1 MVNGLINNKIKMK
14 RTTFILIFSV
24 FLSNT
29 ITSQSSPS
37 EDNLGSWLMYFGTHH
52 LNDKLS
58 IHYETQLRT
67 YETSSNFFQLLPRAG
82 LNYKIDDN
90 SMVTAGYALIPTS
103 KGFDEGWGNDM
114 VIENRIWQQFIL
126 RNKVGNVSIRHRYRL
141 EQRWI
146 KKVDIIEMSNNTT
159 ESEITYS
166 YKNRARYMLS
176 LKIPLS
182 KNKDFPLF
190 LSVYDEIFL
199 NLSDTPFDQNRLF
212 GAIGFQLNK
221 NMNIQAGYLRHR
233 AGELDLDRLQLAIF
247 LNSGNKTKKEE

>member
-1 MVNGLINNKIKMK
+1 MK

-29 ITSQSSPS
+29 ITSQMNEIQNS
-37 EDNLGSWLMYFGTHH
+37 EFKENNLGSWLMYFGTHH

-67 YETSSNFFQLLPRAG
+67 YKTYSNFFQLLPRVG

-90 SMVTAGYALIPTS
+90 SMVTAGYALIPTQ

-114 VIENRIWQQFIL
+114 EIENRIWQQFIL
-126 RNKVGNVSIRHRYRL
+126 RSKVGNVSIRHRYRL

-146 KKVDIIEMSNNTT
+146 EKNDTT
-159 ESEITYS
+159 T

-190 LSVYDEIFL
+190 LSFYDEIFL
-199 NLSDTPFDQNRLF
+199 NLSETPFDQNRLF

-233 AGELDLDRLQLAIF
+233 AGELDLDRLQLALF
-247 LNSGNKTKKEE
+247 LNTGNKTRREE